1 MLMGEFSHTIDAKG
15 RVTLP
20 SDLRSELSDTFYITK
35 GLDNCLF
42 IYGEDEWKNMS
53 EKLKT
58 LPLAKPEA
66 RAFLRFF
73 FSGAK
78 KIECDKQGRFL
89 IPPNLRTYADLKK
102 DVVLTGVMTRAELW
116 AKERYDAYND
126 EVNPKVTEIA
136 SELVD
141 LGI

>member
-1 MLMGEFSHTIDAKG
+1 MGEFSHTLDTKG

-20 SDLRSELSDTFYITK
+20 ADLRAELSDSFYITK

-42 IYGEDEWKNMS
+42 IYSEAEWANLS
-53 EKLKT
+53 EKLKA

-73 FSGAK
+73 FSGARK
-78 KIECDKQGRFL
+78 VECDKQGRFL
-89 IPPNLRTYADLKK
+89 VPANLRTYADLKK

-126 EVNPKVTEIA
+126 EVNPKVTEIV

>member
-1 MLMGEFSHTIDAKG
+1 MGEFSHTLDAKG

-20 SDLRSELSDTFYITK
+20 SDLRAELSDSFYITK

-42 IYGEDEWKNMS
+42 IYGESEWNSLS

-58 LPLAKPEA
+58 LPMAKPEA

-78 KIECDKQGRFL
+78 KVECDKQGRFL
-89 IPPNLRTYADLKK
+89 IPSNLRVYADLKK

>member
-1 MLMGEFSHTIDAKG
+1 MGEFSHTLDSKG

-20 SDLRSELSDTFYITK
+20 SDLRAELSDSFYITK

-42 IYGEDEWKNMS
+42 IYGEAEWNNLS
-53 EKLKT
+53 EKLKK
-58 LPLAKPEA
+58 LPMAKPEA

-78 KIECDKQGRFL
+78 KLECDKQGRFL
-89 IPPNLRTYADLKK
+89 IPQNLRAYANLKK

-116 AKERYDAYND
+116 AKERYDTYND
-126 EVNPKVTEIA
+126 EVNPRVTEIA
-136 SELVD
+136 SELID

>member
-1 MLMGEFSHTIDAKG
+1 MGEFSHTLDPKG

-20 SDLRSELSDTFYITK
+20 SDLRAELSDSFYVTK

-42 IYGEDEWKNMS
+42 IYGEIEWNNLS

-58 LPLAKPEA
+58 LPMTKPEA

-73 FSGAK
+73 FSGARK
-78 KIECDKQGRFL
+78 VECDKQGRFL
-89 IPPNLRTYADLKK
+89 IPQNLRAYAELKK

-116 AKERYDAYND
+116 AKERYDAYNA

>member
-1 MLMGEFSHTIDAKG
+1 MGEFSHTLDAKG

-20 SDLRSELSDTFYITK
+20 SDLRAELSDSFYITK

-42 IYGEDEWKNMS
+42 IYGESEWNSLS

-58 LPLAKPEA
+58 LPMAKPEA

-78 KIECDKQGRFL
+78 KVECDKQGRFL
-89 IPPNLRTYADLKK
+89 IPSNLRAYADLKK

>member
-1 MLMGEFSHTIDAKG
+1 MGEFSHTLDAKG

-20 SDLRSELSDTFYITK
+20 SDLRAELSDSFYITK

-42 IYGEDEWKNMS
+42 IYGESEWNSLS
-53 EKLKT
+53 EKLKA
-58 LPLAKPEA
+58 LPMAKPEA

-78 KIECDKQGRFL
+78 KVECDKQGRFL
-89 IPPNLRTYADLKK
+89 IPSNLRAYADLKK